1 MKTTHRG
8 ANIILG
14 PNKKLKLPKIKNPI
28 IITSEDTRSVLSL
41 KIKGDEQT
49 TRKTNLLIVED
60 EFIFAHDLKMT
71 IEKMGYNV
79 IGIEKTGEQA
89 IKKVAE
95 TKPDLILMDIM
106 LNGEI
111 DGIDATYEIWERFKI
126 PILYITAHSDKATM
140 ERIKESPNAGIL
152 VKPILSDALQQTIET
167 TIGIAAGK

>member
-28 IITSEDTRSVLSL
+28 IISSEDTKNVLSL
-41 KIKGDEQT
+41 KIKADQQT
-49 TRKTNLLIVED
+49 IRKTNLLIVED
-60 EFIFAHDLKMT
+60 EYIFAHDLKMT

-79 IGIEKTGEQA
+79 IGIEHSAEKA
-89 IKKVAE
+89 IKKIAE

-111 DGIDATYEIWERFKI
+111 DGIDATYQIWERFKI

-140 ERIKESPNAGIL
+140 GRIKESPNAGIL
-152 VKPILSDALQQTIET
+152 IKPILSETLQQTIET
-167 TIGIAAGK
+167 TITVAGK